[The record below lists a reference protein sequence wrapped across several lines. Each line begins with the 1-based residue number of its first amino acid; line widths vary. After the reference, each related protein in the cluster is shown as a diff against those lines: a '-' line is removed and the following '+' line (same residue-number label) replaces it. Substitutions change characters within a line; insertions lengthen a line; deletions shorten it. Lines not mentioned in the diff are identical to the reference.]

1 VLTFDRYHT
10 VDVMY
15 TWLRRWAERYP
26 EIVELYEVGRSYE
39 GRPILQMT
47 LTNRATGR
55 KEDKPAAYFEGGRHS
70 GEITS
75 SESVLWLAQHLLE
88 NYGRDPRIT
97 RLLDTKAITLRPQ
110 NNPDGSNFYLHTAHG
125 EPQQRAAGGQRRR
138 RPVRRGRGDD
148 IDGDGVIYTMRWRRA

>member
-1 VLTFDRYHT
+1 
-10 VDVMY
+10 
-15 TWLRRWAERYP
+15 
-26 EIVELYEVGRSYE
+26 
-39 GRPILQMT
+39 MT

-110 NNPDGSNFYLHTAHG
+110 NNPDGSNFYLHTAMANRSSG
-125 EPQQRAAGGQRRR
+125 ASGGQRRR
-138 RPVRRGRGDD
+138 WPVR
-148 IDGDGVIYTMRWRRA
+148 